1 MTWAL
6 SDPTGSGDPDFMI
19 LGDLNAYAKEDP
31 MAALETAGGYTNL
44 ETLFV
49 GPNAYSYVFSA
60 QAGSLDHSMANAPL
74 TPQISGATTWHINAD
89 EPTVLDYNTEFKS
102 AGQIVSLFN
111 ADAYR
116 ISDHDPLLIGL
127 NLTPSVADLWV
138 SKIGNPDPVYLG
150 DTLVYTI
157 TTQNNST
164 TTVASQVVITDVLPS
179 GVSFNSAAAY
189 TGTCTQSGGTV
200 ECDMGN
206 IGPGAIETV
215 VISVTVDSAQCP
227 SVLTNQVEV
236 ASNVFDPNS
245 QNNTFS
251 LQTDV
256 ECMPPNIFVDPLAI
270 ASTQAANT
278 QTQHTLTISNTGGLN
293 LTGRS
298 TRSRERCASA
308 PGSSPTRSILQPS
321 D

>member
-6 SDPTGSGDPDFMI
+6 SDPTGSGNPDFMI

-89 EPTVLDYNTEFKS
+89 EPTVLDYNTKFKS

-127 NLTPSVADLWV
+127 NLLPMQVARRACPHNARRNKLMRQPSSPGPTLLRPLLVFGLILSLVSVLPVSAARLQAPDDGSYQTPPFSQNWTNTGLITTDDNWSTVPGIIGFRGDNLTAATGTDPQTILADDSPGVVDVIANQTNPNTLTSGGVAEFEI
-138 SKIGNPDPVYLG
+138 SDPVVAYQGSGTADAPYL
-150 DTLVYTI
+150 
-157 TTQNNST
+157 
-164 TTVASQVVITDVLPS
+164 
-179 GVSFNSAAAY
+179 
-189 TGTCTQSGGTV
+189 
-200 ECDMGN
+200 
-206 IGPGAIETV
+206 
-215 VISVTVDSAQCP
+215 
-227 SVLTNQVEV
+227 
-236 ASNVFDPNS
+236 
-245 QNNTFS
+245 
-251 LQTDV
+251 
-256 ECMPPNIFVDPLAI
+256 
-270 ASTQAANT
+270 
-278 QTQHTLTISNTGGLN
+278 
-293 LTGRS
+293 
-298 TRSRERCASA
+298 
-308 PGSSPTRSILQPS
+308 
-321 D
+321 